1 MSALSDYL
9 DKYIEAPYIPEGP
22 APGISTSDDNQ
33 SQDSGSPGLFDKIS
47 AFLSNAGQAYGNA
60 DNPGAEVY
68 SHTPYADN
76 LTNEV
81 HDQNMADGQNIYT
94 VLAPNYTPRPLDDSV
109 YTDIPGTP
117 VDLGALEDESVRNA
131 RMQDSA
137 DYMAANWPRLYGAG
151 AGAVENG
158 ANVVGG
164 IQNALGLG
172 DSTLQNAERFEKGMQ
187 DYRKQWDATYG
198 DNYFLNPNNFANDA
212 GAVIGSTAP
221 ILALSAMTP
230 GALVAGGSRALTGAL
245 SRAGLGRLAMSKAG
259 QALIADTVRT
269 LPSSSLADSL
279 SEYGGVVHDLMQ
291 NGMSEDEARAQAVPI
306 FYKNMALDTAVL
318 PLELGIAKGGKGL
331 ITGLLKRNAGENMG
345 KGLAKGTARTGILSG
360 MSGITEG
367 YQEGAQNALE
377 NQTKGERDGGWY
389 NPVTW
394 TPEDWRSARAGFV
407 GGALMGIPGNV
418 ATAYRPDTKQ
428 ADLSPEAQTQV
439 QDIKN
444 TLMNDATYGNMD
456 SDTYNSYLEL
466 ANSGNP
472 ALIKLANDSL
482 ASWKEKQGISTDS
495 TASTD
500 MTAGEDQTGPVNAEM
515 EAEKDRIR
523 QYLNDNTIEQMGGQ
537 KNYDW
542 LYNTLNSTDPDEVHK
557 AYQTAVESTAET
569 QEQEA
574 AQAEQQ
580 DEEQP
585 TGNVSINS
593 DNPYIGYVVQAAN
606 DQGID
611 PKIALDIAAR
621 ETGGDDVN
629 AINMAPNGGL
639 MQITEI
645 SADDYGVNDL
655 YPDWRSDPEQNA
667 EAGMYI
673 LKKKIEEAGGDTW
686 AGVRGYNGAGEAAD
700 QYLNQIQQ
708 NYDNLGDI
716 GGSSWSGGVSGYDLP
731 TQSDEITAQVETLK
745 PEWKQVL
752 PAIGGILNDMG
763 LADGSAISSAG
774 RTSKHNA
781 EVNGAEHSYH
791 INDDER
797 GGGDAVDIV
806 LPKGTT
812 EEQAQAVLDRFKS
825 TGAFKEVLFHDVG
838 SGYHLHLGGYT
849 GGLNGGTGRA
859 DSDMADIRRQQ
870 DAEDRAFD
878 EQEREIND
886 DSRAAMNRIMNDNSV
901 ENAFDETQRDTEA
914 AKKQQEETLKTL
926 TSDTQEGQPAQTP
939 EIAQNQPENGT
950 DTTVDAT
957 APIGQQT
964 AITGANTATKTA
976 TKTVQQNQ
984 PVQTAQAQPIQTPAG
999 TQDPRI
1005 NKAIHDPAMLNL
1017 VTRAM
1022 NGDSVAKESVGN
1034 LNQNIVDAVQQHII
1048 ATALNAHQQR
1058 IAKAPAGKTETIL
1071 SDDVKTE
1078 YPAQYKIVSVDDI
1091 TPSNNTDGSVNTFY
1105 PQQYQPRD
1113 RTRAG
1118 MRKQVEDMANNLN
1131 PSALGTSSNA
1141 NMGAPVINSQGVVLN
1156 GNGRT
1161 MALKSVYKGKPK
1173 QIKAYKDFL
1182 KQNAKS
1188 LGIDPAT
1195 IDGVKNPVLVR
1206 QVADDAPVQD
1216 IINSKAGGSQMS
1228 AGETAK
1234 KDADRIKQSTLQLA
1248 SDSGDLTQE
1257 SNRKFVNAVL
1267 KDVASPEE
1275 LNTLYTKTGKISQAG
1290 ITRAKNALFA
1300 KAYGDDYLLTK
1311 MSESTDNNIRNVMN
1325 AMLTVAPKVAMLNDG
1340 MGKGLFYS
1348 YPLSDVISGSAKTL
1362 IGLREQNKPVKFY
1375 LEETSLIS
1383 ESENQDSIN
1392 DVLRFIDRNKHSGK
1406 TITAFFNEMCNE
1418 IELQGHPDQGAL
1430 IASENPTMEEVINIA
1445 ERKVENN
1452 GVQSLFDAG
1461 RSEGNQKDTASGRMA
1476 DGVLPSPSAGTETN
1490 AGANGS
1496 ERKEERA
1503 GKTESRPEVA
1513 KGEANE
1519 ENTESNHV
1527 NAEPQQT
1534 ESKDKESTHAEEG
1547 SQGDVQEEISKFH
1560 NVLDDEKSTPKQVI
1574 DAYKSVVDKAI
1585 ANANGSRKNAK
1596 IGDKIVTDEYQ
1607 SLNNSKHWNTFMN
1620 EDGGR
1625 NWHEVATINADAHKT
1640 LRTIIKTAGKETAP
1654 KAEQPKETKP
1664 TEQPK
1669 EKAAG
1674 GFTDD
1679 EIKTLTDRGFNRWTK
1694 KLSNG
1699 KVMDRLYIKPEYL
1712 GLELTRYKSG
1722 NISSAKFNGETISN
1736 SEARRIEGTKCYV
1749 DVATKEVVCDR
1760 EDLKQAAQ
1768 EVIDDSLSKEKS
1780 RTLAQAKTKK
1790 AAPKD
1795 DFKLANGYRTESGRP
1810 LKEADK
1816 AEKEKKYSVREANG
1830 QLTRSKEDLKAEIK
1844 EAFPNAKEI
1853 KDEGERMTFTMPN
1866 GSHIVVDLKN
1876 EIVLTDKELAQAK
1889 KDHHIDDNGN
1899 VVVEGYAEAHGKGA
1913 YIALAQGSRE
1923 GTGFHEAY
1931 HIAEDAVLT
1940 DREKA
1945 AIKKAIPDAEERADK
1960 YAEWVEARKHGRGTA
1975 WGKLFQKIKDFA
1987 MKMKT
1992 ILTGEEN
1999 VHNVFRKIES
2009 GEVWER
2015 NANNSDQRASYSM
2028 YAKRKLKE
2036 DMQAFA
2042 KKIDD
2047 FMSGKLSS
2055 NDYVKVMDTP
2065 LVLNLIGEKMLP
2077 VYISPHV
2084 LDKVLHWK
2092 HGLEISPEVLKEI
2105 PRRIADPMFILKAI
2119 DNKGVEDIS
2128 SKIVVIDLK
2137 DNNGATIM
2145 VPFVME
2151 QKTRDGNKIT
2161 GNIIKSVYGKTIGN
2175 DNNHPNNTWYIN
2187 RLMRGDC
2194 IYINKKRTD
2203 HWLTGIN
2210 TSARTPNG
2218 PLVVDSFNLSNIIAD
2233 ETDLGKLKEAN
2244 PTHYSIRKP
2253 KDAAEEAREKAEQNA
2268 ENTAVTLN
2276 DILTEARKIV
2286 PIYTKSKVGEKSPA
2300 KYHYDA
2306 RQRAG
2311 FVPGSFDVGDI
2322 GSAIALHIDSIGEI
2336 KGANIELTKDIIE
2349 DRQMEQRNAKK
2360 YKSKVP
2366 PDISPSQ
2373 ARQEGVRNFGRLYF
2387 LDNERAKETYPQ
2399 YYDLF
2404 EKALD
2409 GMSKEKA
2416 GVEKVLALQ
2425 DQRVRQNPL
2434 LSAAAGI
2441 SNGKP
2446 DSQLTWK
2453 ERMKKRLL
2461 HLYAQMVDET
2471 DPIGQL
2477 TKALELET
2485 GAKIADEKDPH
2496 KRALMCNSVASAR
2509 AFMLLDGDNRV
2520 ANLKALNKVYKGAI
2534 KNKVV
2539 FADVIDKLGK
2549 VTKAELKKAEVKD
2562 AETLLSMYL
2571 IAARTEEIIENNKD
2585 YIRPDGYEHE
2595 TCMRILV
2602 NAPQAIKDAATMFWK
2617 YNENL
2622 VNIIEQ
2628 QGLITHA
2635 AAEGMRKYKK
2645 YCPMYRDFNEGD
2657 SVDTHISTI
2666 NTGRGFINQTSGI
2679 KSLSGGS
2686 SRPVI
2691 NPVDSMINMTTVLI
2705 GKCERNNVAKIMVQC
2720 AEDHGGLGNVIVRDP
2735 TLTGADRQRCAF
2747 TVIKAGKKVVYRTT
2761 PELYES
2767 ITQMDTNSAAFMSN
2781 LFGKFTDALRFG
2793 ATNTPSFMMRNFIR
2807 DTVTA
2812 GINSKYGFTPLVD
2825 SFRGMWK
2832 LTHDKQFKADFYAQ
2846 GVPMDTYIRNDIRG
2860 AQDFKKK
2867 LRKNLNKYPF
2877 GIRQAMWFMSATAH
2891 KYNNVGEL
2899 IEQGTRAGE
2908 FLKARKKGATEEE
2921 AGYAAREVS
2930 INFSR
2935 HGSVGK
2941 KINRYIPFFNAS
2953 IQGIDKFIRTF
2964 KENPKRAIWRT
2975 IKYIILPSLACW
2987 AFNHDDDWYKDLDP
3001 TTKYLNWCIHIPG
3014 TDTHFLIPKPQE
3026 VGVMFGSGIEAVLN
3040 QFLADDPKAMKQWA
3054 WELAGVMTPGLAV
3067 TMIRP
3072 FFEWQR
3078 NYSLWT
3084 NHNLVPKRL
3093 EKLPSEQQYTNS
3105 TSELAKLLGDT
3116 WIAKNISV
3124 GDRHGISPIAID
3136 NFFSAWFGSMG
3147 RTLAKTLDK
3156 PIESLRG
3163 KDRPTEPA
3171 KYWYESPVIGSFVI
3185 NDDSQRSAYVDRL
3198 YDLSD
3203 QMETDYKRSDS
3214 YAVQKGKKGAKV
3226 PTELAQVRT
3235 AMKTVSKLNKEIRDI
3250 QDNPKMS
3257 AEEKRMQIDTRKV
3270 KMRGIAKKAVLKLG
3284 D

>member
-1 MSALSDYL
+1 
-9 DKYIEAPYIPEGP
+9 
-22 APGISTSDDNQ
+22 
-33 SQDSGSPGLFDKIS
+33 
-47 AFLSNAGQAYGNA
+47 
-60 DNPGAEVY
+60 
-68 SHTPYADN
+68 
-76 LTNEV
+76 
-81 HDQNMADGQNIYT
+81 
-94 VLAPNYTPRPLDDSV
+94 
-109 YTDIPGTP
+109 
-117 VDLGALEDESVRNA
+117 
-131 RMQDSA
+131 
-137 DYMAANWPRLYGAG
+137 
-151 AGAVENG
+151 
-158 ANVVGG
+158 
-164 IQNALGLG
+164 
-172 DSTLQNAERFEKGMQ
+172 
-187 DYRKQWDATYG
+187 
-198 DNYFLNPNNFANDA
+198 
-212 GAVIGSTAP
+212 
-221 ILALSAMTP
+221 
-230 GALVAGGSRALTGAL
+230 
-245 SRAGLGRLAMSKAG
+245 
-259 QALIADTVRT
+259 
-269 LPSSSLADSL
+269 
-279 SEYGGVVHDLMQ
+279 
-291 NGMSEDEARAQAVPI
+291 
-306 FYKNMALDTAVL
+306 
-318 PLELGIAKGGKGL
+318 
-331 ITGLLKRNAGENMG
+331 
-345 KGLAKGTARTGILSG
+345 
-360 MSGITEG
+360 
-367 YQEGAQNALE
+367 
-377 NQTKGERDGGWY
+377 
-389 NPVTW
+389 
-394 TPEDWRSARAGFV
+394 
-407 GGALMGIPGNV
+407 
-418 ATAYRPDTKQ
+418 
-428 ADLSPEAQTQV
+428 
-439 QDIKN
+439 
-444 TLMNDATYGNMD
+444 
-456 SDTYNSYLEL
+456 
-466 ANSGNP
+466 
-472 ALIKLANDSL
+472 
-482 ASWKEKQGISTDS
+482 
-495 TASTD
+495 
-500 MTAGEDQTGPVNAEM
+500 
-515 EAEKDRIR
+515 
-523 QYLNDNTIEQMGGQ
+523 
-537 KNYDW
+537 
-542 LYNTLNSTDPDEVHK
+542 
-557 AYQTAVESTAET
+557 
-569 QEQEA
+569 
-574 AQAEQQ
+574 
-580 DEEQP
+580 
-585 TGNVSINS
+585 
-593 DNPYIGYVVQAAN
+593 
-606 DQGID
+606 
-611 PKIALDIAAR
+611 
-621 ETGGDDVN
+621 
-629 AINMAPNGGL
+629 
-639 MQITEI
+639 
-645 SADDYGVNDL
+645 
-655 YPDWRSDPEQNA
+655 
-667 EAGMYI
+667 
-673 LKKKIEEAGGDTW
+673 
-686 AGVRGYNGAGEAAD
+686 
-700 QYLNQIQQ
+700 
-708 NYDNLGDI
+708 
-716 GGSSWSGGVSGYDLP
+716 
-731 TQSDEITAQVETLK
+731 
-745 PEWKQVL
+745 
-752 PAIGGILNDMG
+752 
-763 LADGSAISSAG
+763 
-774 RTSKHNA
+774 
-781 EVNGAEHSYH
+781 
-791 INDDER
+791 
-797 GGGDAVDIV
+797 
-806 LPKGTT
+806 
-812 EEQAQAVLDRFKS
+812 
-825 TGAFKEVLFHDVG
+825 
-838 SGYHLHLGGYT
+838 
-849 GGLNGGTGRA
+849 
-859 DSDMADIRRQQ
+859 
-870 DAEDRAFD
+870 
-878 EQEREIND
+878 
-886 DSRAAMNRIMNDNSV
+886 
-901 ENAFDETQRDTEA
+901 
-914 AKKQQEETLKTL
+914 
-926 TSDTQEGQPAQTP
+926 
-939 EIAQNQPENGT
+939 
-950 DTTVDAT
+950 
-957 APIGQQT
+957 
-964 AITGANTATKTA
+964 
-976 TKTVQQNQ
+976 
-984 PVQTAQAQPIQTPAG
+984 
-999 TQDPRI
+999 
-1005 NKAIHDPAMLNL
+1005 
-1017 VTRAM
+1017 
-1022 NGDSVAKESVGN
+1022 
-1034 LNQNIVDAVQQHII
+1034 
-1048 ATALNAHQQR
+1048 
-1058 IAKAPAGKTETIL
+1058 
-1071 SDDVKTE
+1071 
-1078 YPAQYKIVSVDDI
+1078 
-1091 TPSNNTDGSVNTFY
+1091 
-1105 PQQYQPRD
+1105 
-1113 RTRAG
+1113 
-1118 MRKQVEDMANNLN
+1118 
-1131 PSALGTSSNA
+1131 
-1141 NMGAPVINSQGVVLN
+1141 MGAPVLNSQGVVLN
-1156 GNGRT
+1156 GNGRK

-1257 SNRKFVNAVL
+1257 SNRKFVNSVL

-1290 ITRAKNALFA
+1290 ITRVKNAVFA

-1392 DVLRFIDRNKHSGK
+1392 DVLQFIDRNKRSGK

-1418 IELQGHPDQGAL
+1418 IELQGHPDQSAL

-1452 GVQSLFDAG
+1452 GVQSLFDTG
-1461 RSEGNQKDTASGRMA
+1461 RSEGNQTDTASGRMA
-1476 DGVLPSPSAGTETN
+1476 DGVLPGTSAGTETN
-1490 AGANGS
+1490 AGTNGS
-1496 ERKEERA
+1496 ERKEEST

-1519 ENTESNHV
+1519 ESTESNHV
-1527 NAEPQQT
+1527 NTEPQQI
-1534 ESKDKESTHAEEG
+1534 ESKDAESTHAEEG
-1547 SQGDVQEEISKFH
+1547 SQGDVQEEIARGEKAMAIVLQTKQDVKAAMHRNDVGDIDFIYGTPGKGSKFKKGYGIAH
-1560 NVLDDEKSTPKQVI
+1560 IKAKRDYENGSGIDTLNKLVEVI
-1574 DAYKSVVDKAI
+1574 AKGTDTEI
-1585 ANANGSRKNAK
+1585 QHANGGNGEYRLK
-1596 IGDKIVTDEYQ
+1596 IHYDGYTAIL
-1607 SLNNSKHWNTFMN
+1607 SSKT
-1620 EDGGR
+1620 
-1625 NWHEVATINADAHKT
+1625 
-1640 LRTIIKTAGKETAP
+1640 
-1654 KAEQPKETKP
+1654 
-1664 TEQPK
+1664 
-1669 EKAAG
+1669 EKANSWLLTGWEDKKEAPVNARSEG
-1674 GFTDD
+1674 YDSSTATTATP
-1679 EIKTLTDRGFNRWTK
+1679 TLTRRSRETGT
-1694 KLSNG
+1694 
-1699 KVMDRLYIKPEYL
+1699 
-1712 GLELTRYKSG
+1712 
-1722 NISSAKFNGETISN
+1722 SSTSI
-1736 SEARRIEGTKCYV
+1736 IP
-1749 DVATKEVVCDR
+1749 
-1760 EDLKQAAQ
+1760 Q
-1768 EVIDDSLSKEKS
+1768 EV
-1780 RTLAQAKTKK
+1780 KK
-1790 AAPKD
+1790 
-1795 DFKLANGYRTESGRP
+1795 G
-1810 LKEADK
+1810 
-1816 AEKEKKYSVREANG
+1816 KKHSVREANG

-1853 KDEGERMTFTMPN
+1853 KDDGDRMTFTMPN

-1876 EIVLTDKELAQAK
+1876 KIILTDKELEQAK

-2210 TSARTPNG
+2210 TPARTPNG

-2253 KDAAEEAREKAEQNA
+2253 KDAAEEAREKAEQDA

-2276 DILTEARKIV
+2276 DILMEARKIM

-2409 GMSKEKA
+2409 GMPKEKA

-2867 LRKNLNKYPF
+2867 LRKDLKKYPF
-2877 GIRQAMWFMSATAH
+2877 GIRQAMWFMSATAR

-2964 KENPKRAIWRT
+2964 KVNPKRAIWAT
-2975 IKYIILPSLACW
+2975 IKYIILSYGLAVWDVRWPKHWISQLNHCAVRTARLNPLNIGMNYPSLAV
-2987 AFNHDDDWYKDLDP
+2987 LSE
-3001 TTKYLNWCIHIPG
+3001 TTI
-3014 TDTHFLIPKPQE
+3014 
-3026 VGVMFGSGIEAVLN
+3026 VSG
-3040 QFLADDPKAMKQWA
+3040 
-3054 WELAGVMTPGLAV
+3054 
-3067 TMIRP
+3067 
-3072 FFEWQR
+3072 R
-3078 NYSLWT
+3078 N
-3084 NHNLVPKRL
+3084 
-3093 EKLPSEQQYTNS
+3093 
-3105 TSELAKLLGDT
+3105 
-3116 WIAKNISV
+3116 
-3124 GDRHGISPIAID
+3124 
-3136 NFFSAWFGSMG
+3136 M
-3147 RTLAKTLDK
+3147 
-3156 PIESLRG
+3156 
-3163 KDRPTEPA
+3163 
-3171 KYWYESPVIGSFVI
+3171 
-3185 NDDSQRSAYVDRL
+3185 
-3198 YDLSD
+3198 
-3203 QMETDYKRSDS
+3203 
-3214 YAVQKGKKGAKV
+3214 
-3226 PTELAQVRT
+3226 
-3235 AMKTVSKLNKEIRDI
+3235 
-3250 QDNPKMS
+3250 
-3257 AEEKRMQIDTRKV
+3257 
-3270 KMRGIAKKAVLKLG
+3270 
-3284 D
+3284 